1 MFPRLIITWL
11 LQQTELIYTRLSKD
25 ICGSSVTVYRAAKA
39 SPYARVRGRNQVIT
53 ALLVAGLLLTLCST
67 LAPTRQSAS
76 LLETSSRVEQPTIA
90 SRRSTGSTIPEPSA
104 NACSPITRT
113 SFSDDSFLTSDWDV
127 TAISETPS
135 QAGYAATHVATGG
148 NPNGFWSIQVGSSG
162 NTPNRYFGHLLKG
175 YEFDPSKEGAIVSI
189 DGGYDLKNQNGVN
202 IPNLFA
208 LLLFQDGAYYL
219 SPTDSIAPGA
229 WSTFNHAGLKATD
242 FLNISNSGPRNPV
255 FSCNGKAI
263 RVGFVALSSK
273 HFKVNLFSG
282 IDNWSIRFNSTCC
295 NGLPP
300 EGDPT
305 LAAGGTDAKRGK
317 NSLPRV
323 TTRCCCDDEEALVD
337 NHGTVTLPDAVDL
350 DSPPIFEYVD
360 QELGNVTDIYSGAN
374 TTIDTWCHDYPCK
387 PAIGGAIPKDIDPNL
402 DSELVEQG
410 IEGVSADD
418 IVKQLTSWEKMIA
431 KKESMTPIKWKGP
444 AAPNYTR
451 PAKPHQAEKGGNIKY
466 AFDGRDIVF
475 VHGLKL
481 EHIFDRI
488 SGNDPRASV
497 KWKQPTSFPA
507 DSTNPEFY
515 TGYYHERA
523 ERTWS
528 GHIVEFLKNKGYR
541 NRFLIVSYNCS
552 DRLDVAVKSILTQI
566 GDAMVYGTGVVDPLK
581 PNAPPPKDFGT
592 PSFVV
597 VSHSLGGLVTDVALS
612 AAAQVPNLNAAYIP
626 KYCKAHI
633 AVQGAH
639 RGSKLATAAIVLS
652 GYLAGTTPPWVW
664 PLVRQ
669 IFVQMNDPPSDVPH
683 SPFGFQ
689 TLVGSVLVD
698 LVPLVAQQRWGSYI
712 RNTPVRTLTVVGAHP
727 TFLRPFKYLLQPGF
741 DDAALTIESQV
752 ANPNNVLLWPSGFR
766 TDTVG
771 LVTNFD
777 MGVFGVGPNTNVSV
791 NIGGSLFNFSV
802 NITSTSLNSPFRAR
816 GYYID
821 QTFDRFSSPYNV
833 ASFPVPYFFAAGA
846 TPYISPT
853 GMLQTIR
860 AEYARGSGKHPLS
873 ANPLN
878 RNPNIFSFLQSASDH
893 FKGTHN
899 QIGGFNGVSYAN
911 SPFYFTANGER
922 NFEETRVITDAAVY
936 SPFTMPYGD
945 NEPLLRPQNMAPVV
959 ERIRGLRVTFTVK
972 FFRRRRTR
980 TLWIWK
986 RRYHLLDGWETKR
999 QFDYVYES
1007 VLKN

>member
-1 MFPRLIITWL
+1 MFPRLIITRL
-11 LQQTELIYTRLSKD
+11 VQQT
-25 ICGSSVTVYRAAKA
+25 A
-39 SPYARVRGRNQVIT
+39 RGRNQGIT
-53 ALLVAGLLLTLCST
+53 ALLVAGTLITLCST
-67 LAPTRQSAS
+67 LVPTRQSAS
-76 LLETSSRVEQPTIA
+76 LLQTSPRVGQPKIA

-104 NACSPITRT
+104 NACSPITKT
-113 SFSDDSFLTSDWDV
+113 SFSDDSFLISDWEV
-127 TAISETPS
+127 SVVSVAQS
-135 QAGYAATHVATGG
+135 QAGYKATHVATGG
-148 NPNGFWSIQVGSSG
+148 NPNGFWSIWIAGFG
-162 NTPNRYFGHLLKG
+162 NTPNRYFVHLLKG

-189 DGGYDLKNQNGVN
+189 DGGYDLKNLNGVN
-202 IPNLFA
+202 IPNVFA

-255 FSCNGKAI
+255 FSCDGKAI
-263 RVGFVALSSK
+263 QVGFVALSSK
-273 HFKVNLFSG
+273 HVNVDLISG

-300 EGDPT
+300 ETGPT
-305 LAAGGTDAKRGK
+305 LAGGSTDTKRRRENSPAKVA
-317 NSLPRV
+317 S
-323 TTRCCCDDEEALVD
+323 RCCCDDEEALVD
-337 NHGTVTLPDAVDL
+337 GNGTVMLPDNVDL
-350 DSPPIFEYVD
+350 DSPPTFEYVD
-360 QELGNVTDIYSGAN
+360 QELGNVADIYSGAN
-374 TTIDTWCHDYPCK
+374 TTIDSWCHDYPCK

-431 KKESMTPIKWKGP
+431 KKQSKTPIKWKGP
-444 AAPNYTR
+444 AAPTYTG
-451 PAKPHQAEKGGNIKY
+451 PANPHQPEHGGKY
-466 AFDGRDIVF
+466 AFGGRDIVF

-523 ERTWS
+523 ALTWS
-528 GHIVEFLKNKGYR
+528 GHIAEFLKNKGYK
-541 NRFLIVSYNCS
+541 NRFLIVSYNCG
-552 DRLDVAVKSILTQI
+552 DRLEVAVKSILAQI

-581 PNAPPPKDFGT
+581 PYAPPPKDFGT
-592 PSFVV
+592 PSFVI
-597 VSHSLGGLVTDVALS
+597 VSHSLGSLVTDVALS
-612 AAAQVPNLNAAYIP
+612 AAAQVPILNAAYIP
-626 KYCKAHI
+626 KHCKAHI

-639 RGSKLATAAIVLS
+639 RGSKYATAAIALS
-652 GYLAGTTPPWVW
+652 GYLAISTPPWVW

-669 IFVQMNDPPSDVPH
+669 IFVQMNDPPSEVPL

-689 TLVGSVLVD
+689 TFIGSTLVD
-698 LVPLVAQQRWGSYI
+698 LVPLVAQQRWGSYV

-727 TFLRPFKYLLQPGF
+727 TFLRPFKYVLLPGF
-741 DDAALTIESQV
+741 DDAVVTIDSQV

-766 TDTVG
+766 TDAAG
-771 LVTNFD
+771 LVKNFD

-791 NIGGSLFNFSV
+791 NIGGSVFSFSV

-816 GYYID
+816 GYYTD
-821 QTFDRFSSPYNV
+821 QKFDRFFSYFNV
-833 ASFPVPYFFAAGA
+833 QSFPVPYFFAAGA

-853 GMLQTIR
+853 GMLQTITG
-860 AEYARGSGKHPLS
+860 EYARGSGNHPLS

-893 FKGTHN
+893 FKGTHD
-899 QIGGFNGVSYAN
+899 QIGGFNGVSYGN

-972 FFRRRRTR
+972 FFKKSRTR